1 MSDTVS
7 ERATEAW
14 AMAIKTLREQIL
26 QTTQDQV
33 AKAGGPNRDY
43 QSKAEG
49 AKHPGLS
56 ENSINQYIKAFTA
69 IAESK
74 SLPIATYDIGSLL
87 SALAQA
93 NMPAEA
99 ASTAEEAHPA
109 PRQGIYLGTDIADG
123 TALYART
130 IATLPDRQQSP
141 LSLAVK
147 LGDEW
152 ILPSGRPGSFF
163 PEAIARL
170 AARQPAVTVIN
181 AGWRPVELCSH
192 WPKSTWRTMEDY
204 RLDPISGINTI
215 EEAYER
221 AGLLADEWCCSSVW
235 GQRYELAWVILMAN
249 AMGAAHGI
257 GALAAWNRYQRSP
270 LHWQRPGG
278 EMLALDLPSTEDL
291 LTSARPVLSPWA
303 VAYGPAQYQASFA
316 VDGGEVTWAV
326 NQVGWPQPAIP
337 QAGEIVHV
345 KESACDRVSRLLVAL
360 GTPVTEYKVDNSSQG
375 WALILDAHSGTG
387 DISLWLPTPVKGRV
401 VVWKRQSRKWHAIQ
415 MFTEQELA
423 AGVVD

>member
-1 MSDTVS
+1 MSNTVS
-7 ERATEAW
+7 GYATEAW
-14 AMAIKTLREQIL
+14 ARAIKTLREQIL
-26 QTTQDQV
+26 QTTQDQI

-56 ENSINQYIKAFTA
+56 ANSINQYIKAFTT

-74 SLPIATYDIGSLL
+74 SLPIATYDLGSLL

-109 PRQGIYLGTDIADG
+109 PHQGIYIGTDIADG

-130 IATLPDRQQSP
+130 IATLPDRQQSL

-152 ILPSGRPGSFF
+152 ILPSKRPGSFF

-170 AARQPAVTVIN
+170 AARQPAVTVIED
-181 AGWRPVELCSH
+181 GWRPLELNSH
-192 WPKSTWRTMEDY
+192 WPESTWRTMEDY

-221 AGLLADEWCCSSVW
+221 AGLLADEWGCSSVW

-249 AMGAAHGI
+249 ALGAAHGI
-257 GALAAWNRYQRSP
+257 GALAAWSRYQHSP
-270 LHWQRPGG
+270 LHWHRPGA
-278 EMLALDLPSTEDL
+278 ETLALDLPSTEDL
-291 LTSARPVLSPWA
+291 LTTTRPVLFPWA
-303 VAYGPAQYQASFA
+303 VAYGPARYQASFS
-316 VDGGEVTWAV
+316 VDGGQVTWAV
-326 NQVGWPQPAIP
+326 NQVGWPMLAIP
-337 QAGEIVHV
+337 QAGEIVRV
-345 KESACDRVSRLLVAL
+345 EESACARISRLLVAL
-360 GTPVTEYKVDNSSQG
+360 GVPVTEYKVGNSSQG
-375 WALILDAHSGTG
+375 WELVLDAHSGTG
-387 DISLWLPTPVKGRV
+387 DISLWLPTPMKGRV
-401 VVWKRQSRKWHAIQ
+401 VVWKQQSRKWHAIQ

-423 AGVVD
+423 TSAAD